1 MIVNTPDGPVN
12 FPDSMG
18 TDDIQN
24 VLRQK
29 YGFQGGGQSAPAPDG
44 PATAT
49 PPTPSPG
56 STSAPISPS
65 APGAVGQQRG
75 GGWFTGGDQPAW
87 LNQNATPSLGQTS
100 ALEKPADA
108 SWNDFMLAHMAEA
121 GKGVGQIGQSADD
134 YVRAATNTFGL
145 GDRFAA
151 GMSNLTGIGGGDLA
165 AQRDQTAAAN
175 ARLGPAGRVAANIT
189 GYGPFAAQGIAG
201 GLGGGV
207 LGTVGEGVAA
217 GGLGAAGHDEPI
229 APGVLTGGVGG
240 LVGGVGSKALGG
252 IANKITGG
260 PDVNAAAGDIT
271 SSLKDTRD
279 AAYDKMKGV
288 FYKPDDLL
296 DHLDQT
302 KADIYA
308 SDPGGDLVGAAP
320 RSMAALNSLYTRTAD
335 TIANPTQTAHGILT
349 TIDKLNDIQRSP
361 GGPENDIAPIIKD
374 RLNNFLQTANPVN
387 PDLGPGDASNM
398 LAAAKAAHQQFANA
412 RDLQQAA
419 QSLRGFGQSPTGWAQ
434 NTAEA
439 FHPDP
444 NSPAYK
450 ALSNIANSGGAPG
463 GQSGYTVTHG
473 VVHPIVEG
481 LALAALP
488 PAVAPAAAAAATF
501 MGIKPLLSKAMG
513 AGSTASQLNSIYKAY
528 PTLTGRQFT
537 PPTGP
542 DPGAAL
548 RALILGN
555 AAAR

>member
-18 TDDIQN
+18 MDDIQN

-29 YGFQGGGQSAPAPDG
+29 YGFQGGEGAPAQAP
-44 PATAT
+44 TA
-49 PPTPSPG
+49 PG
-56 STSAPISPS
+56 TSAAAPS
-65 APGAVGQQRG
+65 APGAVGQGQ
-75 GGWFTGGDQPAW
+75 QSPP
-87 LNQNATPSLGQTS
+87 ATPGVASWLPGSQMLHNLSQTFDDAFTMGGADLATAKGGS
-100 ALEKPADA
+100 ALHSILGLPDVP
-108 SWNDFMLAHMAEA
+108 S
-121 GKGVGQIGQSADD
+121 VDD
-134 YVRAATNTFGL
+134 LRAQTNAARAALPMPVRVATEGAGYAMGPGKLL
-145 GDRFAA
+145 G
-151 GMSNLTGIGGGDLA
+151 
-165 AQRDQTAAAN
+165 AAA
-175 ARLGPAGRVAANIT
+175 P
-189 GYGPFAAQGIAG
+189 
-201 GLGGGV
+201 GGV
-207 LGTVGEGVAA
+207 LGAIGEGTAA
-217 GGLGAAGHDEPI
+217 GALGAAGHGENI
-229 APGVLTGGVGG
+229 VPGALTGGAFGLGGG
-240 LVGGVGSKALGG
+240 LLSKAAGG
-252 IANKITGG
+252 IASKLGMG

-288 FYKPDDLL
+288 FYKPSDLL
-296 DHLDQT
+296 DTLDQT

-335 TIANPTQTAHGILT
+335 TAVNPTQTAHGILT
-349 TIDKLNDIQRSP
+349 TLDKLGDIQRSP
-361 GGPENDIAPIIKD
+361 GGPENDIAPMIKD

-398 LAAAKAAHQQFANA
+398 LAAAKTAHQQYANA

-434 NTAEA
+434 STAEA

-473 VVHPIVEG
+473 VVHPLIEG
-481 LALAALP
+481 LALATLP
-488 PAVAPAAAAAATF
+488 PGIAPAAAAMATF
-501 MGIKPLLSKAMG
+501 MGAKPLLNKAMG

-528 PTLTGRQFT
+528 PTLTGQQFK
-537 PPTGP
+537 PPSGP

-548 RALILGN
+548 RALILGR
-555 AAAR
+555 AASGFQ

>member
-12 FPDSMG
+12 FPDSMS

-29 YGFQGGGQSAPAPDG
+29 YGFQGGAPSGPASATSAPAQ
-44 PATAT
+44 T
-49 PPTPSPG
+49 PPPSPG
-56 STSAPISPS
+56 GAPASSLDPNWKPS
-65 APGAVGQQRG
+65 G
-75 GGWFTGGDQPAW
+75 
-87 LNQNATPSLGQTS
+87 NALWDLLTRPVAQS
-100 ALEKPADA
+100 E
-108 SWNDFMLAHMAEA
+108 
-121 GKGVGQIGQSADD
+121 GVGQAAKD
-134 YVRAATNTFGL
+134 YGRAIFDTGTFGY
-145 GDRFAA
+145 GNDIQAA
-151 GMSNLTGIGGGDLA
+151 LSGNTPEQERA
-165 AQRDQTAAAN
+165 ETAAAHN
-175 ARLGPAGRVAANIT
+175 RLGLMDYAANAV
-189 GYGPFAAQGIAG
+189 GYAPSASLGIAG
-201 GLGGGV
+201 RLGAGV
-207 LGTVGEGVAA
+207 LGAGAEGAIA
-217 GGLGAAGHDEPI
+217 GGLGAAGHDQNI
-229 APGVLTGGVGG
+229 TQGALTGGVGG
-240 LVGGVGSKALGG
+240 LAGGVGSKILNAGAGAL
-252 IANKITGG
+252 ANKFGAG
-260 PDVNAAAGDIT
+260 PDINAAAGDIT

-335 TIANPTQTAHGILT
+335 TVANPTQTAHGILT

-374 RLNNFLQTANPVN
+374 RLNTFLQTANPVN

-398 LAAAKAAHQQFANA
+398 LAAAKAAHQQYANA

-450 ALSNIANSGGAPG
+450 ALSNIANAGGAPG
-463 GQSGYTVTHG
+463 GQSSYTMTHG
-473 VVHPIVEG
+473 FVHPIVEG

-528 PTLTGRQFT
+528 PTLTGQQFT

-548 RALILGN
+548 RALILGR
-555 AAAR
+555 AASNQKPF

>member
-1 MIVNTPDGPVN
+1 MPTLTPVEGDPFAQTQSKLTPVDHDPFAPGGP
-12 FPDSMG
+12 
-18 TDDIQN
+18 
-24 VLRQK
+24 
-29 YGFQGGGQSAPAPDG
+29 GQSSQA
-44 PATAT
+44 
-49 PPTPSPG
+49 
-56 STSAPISPS
+56 SAN
-65 APGAVGQQRG
+65 
-75 GGWFTGGDQPAW
+75 QPAW
-87 LNQNATPSLGQTS
+87 LNQNATPSLGQMS
-100 ALEKPADA
+100 AFDPGAA
-108 SWNDFMLAHMAEA
+108 NSSWSDFLTAHLAEL
-121 GKGVGQIGQSADD
+121 GKGAGQIGQTADD

-151 GMSNLTGIGGGDLA
+151 GMSNLTGVGGGDLA
-165 AQRDQTAAAN
+165 AQRAQTAAAE
-175 ARLGPAGRVAANIT
+175 ARLPPEARIAANMT
-189 GYGPFAAQGIAG
+189 GYGPLAAQGIAPA
-201 GLGGGV
+201 LGGGV
-207 LGTVGEGVAA
+207 LGAVGEGLAA
-217 GGLGAAGHDEPI
+217 GGLGAAGHDQPI
-229 APGVLTGGVGG
+229 TGG
-240 LVGGVGSKALGG
+240 LVAGGLGGLAGGVGSKALGG

-260 PDVNAAAGDIT
+260 PDINAAAGDIT

-335 TIANPTQTAHGILT
+335 TAVNPTQTAHGILT
-349 TIDKLNDIQRSP
+349 TIDKLSDIQRSP

-387 PDLGPGDASNM
+387 ADLGPGAASNM
-398 LAAAKAAHQQFANA
+398 LAEAKAAHQQYANA

-419 QSLRGFGQSPTGWAQ
+419 QSLRGFGQSPASWAQ

-463 GQSGYTVTHG
+463 GQSAYTITHG
-473 VVHPIVEG
+473 VVHPLIEAG
-481 LALAALP
+481 AFAALP
-488 PAVAPAAAAAATF
+488 AGIAPLAAAGATF
-501 MGIKPLLSKAMG
+501 LGVKPALNAAMG
-513 AGSTASQLNSIYKAY
+513 AGSKASQLNSIYKAY

-555 AAAR
+555 VAARSQ